1 MKRARTAPKKH
12 ADQRV
17 PAKKDRSKADEAELL
32 RNLAILETKD
42 STASAATANPLVDAD
57 MPDTPV
63 KHLKPVMNVMPHP
76 RFNAHLAVHDDVLYI
91 FGGIYEQGD
100 AEYTFD
106 EM

>member
-1 MKRARTAPKKH
+1 M
-12 ADQRV
+12 
-17 PAKKDRSKADEAELL
+17 
-32 RNLAILETKD
+32 N
-42 STASAATANPLVDAD
+42 AATAIAPVDAD
-57 MPDTPV
+57 MSDIPV
-63 KHLKPVMNVMPHP
+63 KHAKPIINVMPHP